1 MTTVAVIGCTHA
13 GTFATTSILAEHPD
27 WTVHVFERNGTL
39 SFLSCGIAL
48 WVGDHVSDPKK
59 MFYSSPAALAEA
71 GPPIPGIDSPHVLLC
86 KNWDHAIAIKEKA
99 KTAKSAVVIGSG
111 YIGAEI
117 AEQFSVTGVKT
128 TLVDGL
134 DRPLANNF
142 DKTITDQVAAAFEE
156 HGVTLALGQ
165 KVVEFRDNDDDTVT
179 VVTEKGEY
187 TAEMAI
193 LAVGF
198 LPNTDLLK
206 GKVDMLPNGAIVV
219 DDYMQASA
227 PGVYAAGDSAT
238 VFYNPTGQH
247 DYIPLATNA
256 VRQGLLVGR
265 NIETPTVKY
274 MGTQATSAVQ
284 LYDLSLAASGLTRAG
299 AERRGLTVRETSLT
313 EDYRP
318 DFMLTTTPVTSIL
331 TWDPE
336 TRKVKGG
343 QFCSK
348 ADISGAANVISMA
361 IQAGFT
367 IDQLANVDFLFQP
380 NFDKPV
386 YYVGAVAMKAAAE

>member
-1 MTTVAVIGCTHA
+1 
-13 GTFATTSILAEHPD
+13 
-27 WTVHVFERNGTL
+27 
-39 SFLSCGIAL
+39 
-48 WVGDHVSDPKK
+48 
-59 MFYSSPAALAEA
+59 
-71 GPPIPGIDSPHVLLC
+71 
-86 KNWDHAIAIKEKA
+86 
-99 KTAKSAVVIGSG
+99 
-111 YIGAEI
+111 
-117 AEQFSVTGVKT
+117 
-128 TLVDGL
+128 
-134 DRPLANNF
+134 
-142 DKTITDQVAAAFEE
+142 
-156 HGVTLALGQ
+156 
-165 KVVEFRDNDDDTVT
+165 
-179 VVTEKGEY
+179 
-187 TAEMAI
+187 MAI

-361 IQAGFT
+361 IQAASPSTSSPTWTSCSSRTSTSRSTTSRRGHEGGGRVRRLYPP
-367 IDQLANVDFLFQP
+367 QKRNPA
-380 NFDKPV
+380 
-386 YYVGAVAMKAAAE
+386 

>member
-1 MTTVAVIGCTHA
+1 MHTDVTDVDVAAKTLEFRDLQTGDTQTLPYDKLVVTTGSRPIV
-13 GTFATTSILAEHPD
+13 
-27 WTVHVFERNGTL
+27 
-39 SFLSCGIAL
+39 
-48 WVGDHVSDPKK
+48 
-59 MFYSSPAALAEA
+59 
-71 GPPIPGIDSPHVLLC
+71 PPLPGIDSKRVQLC
-86 KNWDHAIAIKEKA
+86 KNWDDAVQIKERAHDLKN
-99 KTAKSAVVIGSG
+99 VIVIGAG
-111 YIGAEI
+111 YIGAEL
-117 AEQFSVTGVKT
+117 AEQFSTRGTQVT
-128 TLVDGL
+128 LIDAA
-134 DRPLANNF
+134 DRVLANNF
-142 DKTITDQVAAAFEE
+142 DRFITDQVEAKYRE
-156 HGVTLALGQ
+156 HGVTLALGEAV
-165 KVVEFRDNDDDTVT
+165 KAFRDNGDSIT
-179 VVTEKGEY
+179 VVTTKGEY
-187 TAEMAI
+187 TAPYAV

-198 LPNTDLLK
+198 RPNTDLVRGQVETL
-206 GKVDMLPNGAIVV
+206 DNGAIVV
-219 DDYMQASA
+219 DEFMRASV
-227 PGVYAAGDSAT
+227 PDVFAAGDSAT
-238 VFYNPTGQH
+238 VLFNPTGKL

-256 VRQGLLVGR
+256 VRQGELVGL
-265 NIETPTVKY
+265 NIEKPTRKY

>member
-1 MTTVAVIGCTHA
+1 M
-13 GTFATTSILAEHPD
+13 
-27 WTVHVFERNGTL
+27 
-39 SFLSCGIAL
+39 
-48 WVGDHVSDPKK
+48 
-59 MFYSSPAALAEA
+59 
-71 GPPIPGIDSPHVLLC
+71 C

-165 KVVEFRDNDDDTVT
+165 KVVEFHDNDDNTVT

-219 DDYMQASA
+219 DDYMQASV
-227 PGVYAAGDSAT
+227 PDVYAAGDSAT

-265 NIETPTVKY
+265 NIEAPTVKY
-274 MGTQATSAVQ
+274 LGTQATSAVQ

-299 AERRGLTVRETSLT
+299 AERRGLTVHETSLT

>member
-1 MTTVAVIGCTHA
+1 M
-13 GTFATTSILAEHPD
+13 
-27 WTVHVFERNGTL
+27 
-39 SFLSCGIAL
+39 
-48 WVGDHVSDPKK
+48 
-59 MFYSSPAALAEA
+59 
-71 GPPIPGIDSPHVLLC
+71 
-86 KNWDHAIAIKEKA
+86 
-99 KTAKSAVVIGSG
+99 
-111 YIGAEI
+111 
-117 AEQFSVTGVKT
+117 
-128 TLVDGL
+128 
-134 DRPLANNF
+134 
-142 DKTITDQVAAAFEE
+142 
-156 HGVTLALGQ
+156 
-165 KVVEFRDNDDDTVT
+165 
-179 VVTEKGEY
+179 
-187 TAEMAI
+187 
-193 LAVGF
+193 
-198 LPNTDLLK
+198 
-206 GKVDMLPNGAIVV
+206 
-219 DDYMQASA
+219 
-227 PGVYAAGDSAT
+227 
-238 VFYNPTGQH
+238 FYNPTGQH

-367 IDQLANVDFLFQP
+367 IGQLANVDFLFQP